1 MIKIFSTISLMLFVF
16 YNTFA
21 QTWVPRANVG
31 GPPRT
36 SAAAFTIGSKGY
48 VCTGDDGTP
57 GSLNDLW
64 EYDPVTDVWTQ
75 KASLPVGGMNYAG
88 GFSISNRGYIC
99 TGGTGSYNFWE
110 WNQAKDTWMYR
121 ATLPGGWRSGFV
133 AFSIGK
139 KGYMGL
145 GSVMSG
151 DTNDLWEFDGDTLS
165 PTFNTWTQK
174 ANFIGGSGTRREAVC
189 FTIGK
194 KGYVAT
200 GGAPLIGYKEL
211 WEFNGDTTSPTYN
224 TWTQKAN
231 FGGKGRH
238 AAAGFAIGTKAYLGT
253 GDDGDSL
260 RSDFWEWDQLTDTWT
275 QKPWFPGGA
284 RFAAIGLSIGNK
296 GYIGTGNN
304 YGASY
309 FGDFWEYCDT
319 CTDVGIKENE
329 LLKHVLIYP
338 NPATEIIYV
347 YNLPAD
353 AGVTITLSNVAGQEV
368 KSEKLGS
375 HKINVS
381 TLNNG
386 IYFLKIETKNV
397 SAVKK
402 VIVQR

>member
-1 MIKIFSTISLMLFVF
+1 MIKTLSTISLMLFVF

-36 SAAAFTIGSKGY
+36 SAAAFTLGGKGY
-48 VCTGDDGTP
+48 VFTGDDG
-57 GSLNDLW
+57 SRIARKDLW
-64 EYDPVTDVWTQ
+64 EYDPVSDNWTQ
-75 KASLPVGGMNYAG
+75 KLDLPSVGRYYAV
-88 GFSISNRGYIC
+88 GFTIGNKGYLA
-99 TGGTGSYNFWE
+99 TGGWGIDDLWE
-110 WNQAKDTWMYR
+110 WDQATDTWKQR
-121 ATLPGGWRSGFV
+121 ANFPGGWRENAI
-133 AFSIGK
+133 AFSIGN
-139 KGYMGL
+139 KGYIGL
-145 GSVMSG
+145 GNNGSSNA
-151 DTNDLWEFDGDTLS
+151 NDLWEWDGDTLS

-200 GGAPLIGYKEL
+200 GSMPLLGYREL

-231 FGGKGRH
+231 FVGKGRY

-368 KSEKLGS
+368 QYEKLS
-375 HKINVS
+375 QNKINVS
-381 TLNNG
+381 ALNNG